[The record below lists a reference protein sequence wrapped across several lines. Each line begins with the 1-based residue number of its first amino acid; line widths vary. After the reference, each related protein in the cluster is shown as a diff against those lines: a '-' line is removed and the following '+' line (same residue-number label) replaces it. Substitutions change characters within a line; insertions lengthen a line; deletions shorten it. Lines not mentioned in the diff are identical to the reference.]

1 MLGGAMADMRDMQR
15 RSQECADFG
24 DALLETIEKHC
35 GPLLERY
42 AVALVVY
49 EREARGACSL
59 SAKWQTMGEREK
71 LCEVLDGVLQLFAGT
86 LDAPV
91 SKIDI
96 REVEPRGGGE
106 AGS

>member
-1 MLGGAMADMRDMQR
+1 MPDMRDMQR

-24 DALLETIEKHC
+24 DALLETIEREC
-35 GPLLERY
+35 AEPLKRY

-49 EREARGACSL
+49 ERETHGAASL
-59 SAKWQTMGEREK
+59 SAKWRTMDEREK

-86 LDAPV
+86 LDAPF

-96 REVEPRGGGE
+96 REVEPGGGE
-106 AGS
+106 